1 MVNVCIVVLDV
12 VRAANLSCYGHSRP
26 TTPNIDSVADESVVF
41 ERAISPAPV
50 TLDSTASLFTGLY
63 PGDHRAGQRG
73 TSTST
78 CPTCRNCWRT
88 PATRRA
94 R

>member
-1 MVNVCIVVLDV
+1 MVNVCIVVLDA

-41 ERAISPAPV
+41 DAPSPPPPSPSTPPPPSSPACTPA
-50 TLDSTASLFTGLY
+50 TTGPASAGRSTW
-63 PGDHRAGQRG
+63 
-73 TSTST
+73 T